1 MHLKQIECDRVPKEI
16 AFLLLLK
23 HKYIIETLDYFTDEQ
38 IWYIVMEKPEGYED
52 LGQLVRRS
60 KFLDEDLS
68 RTIFRNLVET
78 IQYCHSMGVLHRD
91 IKGRNILVHPKTGD
105 IKLIDFGCAVSFS
118 TTKYSTCSGK
128 SEK

>member
-1 MHLKQIECDRVPKEI
+1 MRLKQIESDQVPREI

-23 HKYIIETLDYFTDEQ
+23 HKYIIETLDYFTDDRV
-38 IWYIVMEKPEGYED
+38 WYIVMEKPEGYQE
-52 LGQLVRRS
+52 LSKLVRRS

-68 RTIFRNLVET
+68 RAIFRNLVEA

-91 IKGRNILVHPKTGD
+91 IKGRNILVHPQTGD

-118 TTKYSTCSGK
+118 TTEYSTCKGK